1 MEIFEYKHGKSLKL
15 SRSVLALGFFDGVTL
30 AHRELLKEAKD
41 IAVKKNLPLGV
52 FTFYSTDPIK
62 PLSERIYSTED
73 KLLLLDRCGVDFVI
87 LSSFDELSGLSP
99 EEFVRIL
106 TEELNASVAVSGFNF
121 RFGKG
126 AKGNVTDLKELMNK
140 NGGIAVTVQEQTL
153 DGKSISSTLIREL
166 ISLGKI
172 EEANRMLGAPYMLR
186 GLVSPGKG
194 LGHSL
199 GFPTVN
205 TDIPSGRAT
214 PLGVY
219 RSAVPVGDKIHHA
232 VTNIGNCPTMGERN
246 THAETHIINYSGNLY
261 SKDVEVYLL
270 GYLRE
275 EIKFNTADELVA
287 QVENDKKRAI
297 KENGE
302 LTCQKLGLK

>member
-1 MEIFEYKHGKSLKL
+1 METIKYEYGKKPKL
-15 SRSVLALGFFDGVTL
+15 SPSVLALGFFDGVTL
-30 AHRELLKEAKD
+30 AHRELLKEARK
-41 IAVKKNLPLGV
+41 IADKKGLSLGV

-73 KLLLLDRCGVDFVI
+73 KLLLLGRCGVDFVI

-99 EEFVRIL
+99 EEFVRIISEDL
-106 TEELNASVAVSGFNF
+106 GASVAVSGFNF

-126 AKGNVTDLKELMNK
+126 ARGNVADLKSLMEK
-140 NGGIAVTVQEQTL
+140 GGGSAVTVKEQTL
-153 DGKSISSTLIREL
+153 DGKSISATLIREL
-166 ISLGKI
+166 ISLDKI
-172 EEANRMLGAPYMLR
+172 EEANRLLGAPYMLR
-186 GLVSPGKG
+186 GLVSSGKG

-199 GFPTVN
+199 GFPTIN

-219 RSAVPVGDKIHHA
+219 RSAVPIGDRIYHA
-232 VTNIGNCPTMGERN
+232 VTNIGSCPTMGERK
-246 THAETHIINYSGNLY
+246 THAETHIIDYDGDLY
-261 SKDVEVYLL
+261 SKDIEVYLL
-270 GYLRE
+270 GYLRD
-275 EIKFNTADELVA
+275 EIRFNTPEELIA
-287 QVENDKKRAI
+287 QVEEDKKRAI

>member
-1 MEIFEYKHGKSLKL
+1 MEIFKYEYGKAPKL
-15 SRSVLALGFFDGVTL
+15 SESVLALGFFDGVTL
-30 AHRELLKEAKD
+30 AHRELLREAKD
-41 IAVKKNLPLGV
+41 IAIKKSLPLGV

-73 KLLLLDRCGVDFVI
+73 KLLLLERCGVDFVI

-99 EEFVRIL
+99 EEFVRII
-106 TEELNASVAVSGFNF
+106 TEDLNVSLAVSGFNF

-126 AKGNVTDLKELMNK
+126 AKASVGDLKRLMEAR
-140 NGGIAVTVQEQTL
+140 GCISITVNEQLL
-153 DGKSISSTLIREL
+153 DGRTISATLIREL

-172 EEANRMLGAPYMLR
+172 EEANRLLGAPYMLR
-186 GLVSPGKG
+186 GRVLSGKG

-205 TDIPSGRAT
+205 TDIPKDRAT

-219 RSAVPVGDKIHHA
+219 RSAVPIGDRIYNA
-232 VTNIGNCPTMGERN
+232 VTNIGSCPTMGERK
-246 THAETHIINYSGNLY
+246 THAETHIIGFDGDLY
-261 SKDVEVYLL
+261 DSETEVYLL
-270 GYLRE
+270 GYLRAE
-275 EIKFNTADELVA
+275 KIFDTPDELKA
-287 QVENDKKRAI
+287 QVEEDKKRAI
-297 KENGE
+297 KENGV

>member
-1 MEIFEYKHGKSLKL
+1 METIKYEYGKKPKL
-15 SRSVLALGFFDGVTL
+15 SPSVLALGFFDGVTL
-30 AHRELLKEAKD
+30 AHRELLKEARK
-41 IAVKKNLPLGV
+41 IADKKGLSLGV

-73 KLLLLDRCGVDFVI
+73 KLLLLGRCGVDFVI

-99 EEFVRIL
+99 EEFVRIISEDL
-106 TEELNASVAVSGFNF
+106 GASVAVSGFNF

-126 AKGNVTDLKELMNK
+126 ARGNVADLKSLMK
-140 NGGIAVTVQEQTL
+140 KGGGSAVTVKEQTL
-153 DGKSISSTLIREL
+153 DGKSISATLIREL
-166 ISLGKI
+166 ISLDKI
-172 EEANRMLGAPYMLR
+172 EEANRLLGAPYMLR
-186 GLVSPGKG
+186 GFVSAGKG

-199 GFPTVN
+199 GFPTIN

-219 RSAVPVGDKIHHA
+219 RSAVPIGDRIYHA
-232 VTNIGNCPTMGERN
+232 VTNIGSCPTMGERK
-246 THAETHIINYSGNLY
+246 THAETHIIDYDGDLY
-261 SKDVEVYLL
+261 SKDIEVYLL
-270 GYLRE
+270 GYLRD
-275 EIKFNTADELVA
+275 EIRFNTPEELIA
-287 QVENDKKRAI
+287 QVEEDKKRAI

>member
-1 MEIFEYKHGKSLKL
+1 METIKYEYGKKPKL
-15 SRSVLALGFFDGVTL
+15 SPSVLALGFFDGVTL
-30 AHRELLKEAKD
+30 AHRELLKEARK
-41 IAVKKNLPLGV
+41 IADKKGLSLGV

-73 KLLLLDRCGVDFVI
+73 KLLLLGRCGVDFVI

-99 EEFVRIL
+99 EEFVRIISEDL
-106 TEELNASVAVSGFNF
+106 GASVAVSGFNF

-126 AKGNVTDLKELMNK
+126 ARGNVADLKSLMK
-140 NGGIAVTVQEQTL
+140 KGGGSAVTVKEQTL
-153 DGKSISSTLIREL
+153 DGKSISATLIREL
-166 ISLGKI
+166 ISLDKI
-172 EEANRMLGAPYMLR
+172 EEANRLLGAPYMLR
-186 GLVSPGKG
+186 GLVSSGKG

-219 RSAVPVGDKIHHA
+219 RSAVPIGDRIYHA
-232 VTNIGNCPTMGERN
+232 VTNIGSCPTMGERK
-246 THAETHIINYSGNLY
+246 THAETHIIDYNGDLY
-261 SKDVEVYLL
+261 SKDIEVYLL
-270 GYLRE
+270 GYLRD
-275 EIKFNTADELVA
+275 EIRFNTPEELIA
-287 QVENDKKRAI
+287 QVEEDKKRAI

>member
-1 MEIFEYKHGKSLKL
+1 METIKYEYGKKPKL
-15 SRSVLALGFFDGVTL
+15 SPSVLALGFFDGVTL
-30 AHRELLKEAKD
+30 AHRELLKEARK
-41 IAVKKNLPLGV
+41 IADKKGLSLGV

-73 KLLLLDRCGVDFVI
+73 KLLLLGRCSVDFVI

-99 EEFVRIL
+99 EEFVRIISEDL
-106 TEELNASVAVSGFNF
+106 GASVAVSGFNF

-126 AKGNVTDLKELMNK
+126 ARGNVADLKSLMK
-140 NGGIAVTVQEQTL
+140 KGGGSAVTVKEQTL
-153 DGKSISSTLIREL
+153 DGKSISATLIREL
-166 ISLGKI
+166 ISLDKI
-172 EEANRMLGAPYMLR
+172 EEANRLLGAPYMLR
-186 GLVSPGKG
+186 GLVSSGKG

-219 RSAVPVGDKIHHA
+219 RSAVPIGDRIYHA
-232 VTNIGNCPTMGERN
+232 VTNIGSCPTMGERK
-246 THAETHIINYSGNLY
+246 THAETHIIDYDGDLY
-261 SKDVEVYLL
+261 SKDIEVYLL
-270 GYLRE
+270 GYLRD
-275 EIKFNTADELVA
+275 EIRFNTPEELIA
-287 QVENDKKRAI
+287 QVEEDKKRAI

>member
-1 MEIFEYKHGKSLKL
+1 METIKYEYGKKPKL
-15 SRSVLALGFFDGVTL
+15 SPSVLALGFFDGVTL
-30 AHRELLKEAKD
+30 AHRELLKEARK
-41 IAVKKNLPLGV
+41 IADKKGLSLGV

-73 KLLLLDRCGVDFVI
+73 KLLLLGRCGVDFVI

-99 EEFVRIL
+99 EEFVRIISEDL
-106 TEELNASVAVSGFNF
+106 GASVAVSGFNF

-126 AKGNVTDLKELMNK
+126 ARGNVADLKSLMK
-140 NGGIAVTVQEQTL
+140 KGGGSAVTVKEQTL
-153 DGKSISSTLIREL
+153 DGKSISATLIREL
-166 ISLGKI
+166 ISLDKI
-172 EEANRMLGAPYMLR
+172 EEANRLLGAPYMLR
-186 GLVSPGKG
+186 GLVSAGKG

-219 RSAVPVGDKIHHA
+219 RSAVPIGDRIYHA
-232 VTNIGNCPTMGERN
+232 VTNIGSCPTMGERK
-246 THAETHIINYSGNLY
+246 THAETHIIDYDGDLY
-261 SKDVEVYLL
+261 SKDIEVYLL
-270 GYLRE
+270 GYLRD
-275 EIKFNTADELVA
+275 EIRFNTPEELIA
-287 QVENDKKRAI
+287 QVEEDKKRAI

>member
-1 MEIFEYKHGKSLKL
+1 METIKYEYGKKPKL
-15 SRSVLALGFFDGVTL
+15 SPSVLALGFFDGVTL
-30 AHRELLKEAKD
+30 AHRELLKEARK
-41 IAVKKNLPLGV
+41 IADKKGLPLGV

-73 KLLLLDRCGVDFVI
+73 KLLLLGRCGVNFVI

-99 EEFVRIL
+99 EEFVRIISEDL
-106 TEELNASVAVSGFNF
+106 GASVAVSGFNF

-126 AKGNVTDLKELMNK
+126 ARGNVADLKSLMEK
-140 NGGIAVTVQEQTL
+140 GGGSAVTVKEQTL
-153 DGKSISSTLIREL
+153 DGKSISATLIREL
-166 ISLGKI
+166 ISLDKI
-172 EEANRMLGAPYMLR
+172 EEANRLLGAPYMLR
-186 GLVSPGKG
+186 GLVASGKR

-219 RSAVPVGDKIHHA
+219 RSAVPIGDRIYHA
-232 VTNIGNCPTMGERN
+232 VTNIGSCPTMGERK
-246 THAETHIINYSGNLY
+246 THAETHIIDYNGDLY
-261 SKDVEVYLL
+261 SKDIEVYLL
-270 GYLRE
+270 GYLRD
-275 EIKFNTADELVA
+275 EIRFNTPEELIA
-287 QVENDKKRAI
+287 QVEEDKKRAI

>member
-1 MEIFEYKHGKSLKL
+1 METIKYEYGKKPKL
-15 SRSVLALGFFDGVTL
+15 SPSVLALGFFDGVTL
-30 AHRELLKEAKD
+30 AHRELLKEARI
-41 IAVKKNLPLGV
+41 IADKKGLSLGV

-73 KLLLLDRCGVDFVI
+73 KLLLLGRCGVDFVI

-99 EEFVRIL
+99 EEFVRIISEDL
-106 TEELNASVAVSGFNF
+106 GASVAVSGFNF

-126 AKGNVTDLKELMNK
+126 ARGNVADLKSLMK
-140 NGGIAVTVQEQTL
+140 KGGGSAVTVKEQTL
-153 DGKSISSTLIREL
+153 DGKSISATLIREL
-166 ISLGKI
+166 ISLDKI
-172 EEANRMLGAPYMLR
+172 EEANRLLGAPYMLR
-186 GLVSPGKG
+186 GLVSSGKG

-219 RSAVPVGDKIHHA
+219 RSAVPIGDRIYHA
-232 VTNIGNCPTMGERN
+232 VTNIGSCPTMGERK
-246 THAETHIINYSGNLY
+246 THAETHIIDYDGDLY
-261 SKDVEVYLL
+261 SKDIEVYLL
-270 GYLRE
+270 GYLRD
-275 EIKFNTADELVA
+275 EIRFNTPEELIA
-287 QVENDKKRAI
+287 QVEEDKKRAI

>member
-1 MEIFEYKHGKSLKL
+1 METIKYEYGKKPKL
-15 SRSVLALGFFDGVTL
+15 SPSVLALGFFDGVTL
-30 AHRELLKEAKD
+30 AHRELLKEARK
-41 IAVKKNLPLGV
+41 IADKKGLSLGV

-73 KLLLLDRCGVDFVI
+73 KLLLLGRCSVDFVI

-99 EEFVRIL
+99 EEFVRIISEDL
-106 TEELNASVAVSGFNF
+106 GASVAVSGFNF

-126 AKGNVTDLKELMNK
+126 ARGNVADLKSLMK
-140 NGGIAVTVQEQTL
+140 KGGGSAVTVKEQTL
-153 DGKSISSTLIREL
+153 DGKSISATLIREL
-166 ISLGKI
+166 ISLDKI
-172 EEANRMLGAPYMLR
+172 EEANRLLGAPYMLR
-186 GLVSPGKG
+186 GLVSSGKG

-219 RSAVPVGDKIHHA
+219 RSAVPIGDRIYHA
-232 VTNIGNCPTMGERN
+232 VTNIGSCPTMGERK
-246 THAETHIINYSGNLY
+246 THAETHIIDYNGDLY
-261 SKDVEVYLL
+261 SKDIEVYLL
-270 GYLRE
+270 GYLRD
-275 EIKFNTADELVA
+275 EIRFNTPEELIA
-287 QVENDKKRAI
+287 QVEEDKKRAI

>member
-1 MEIFEYKHGKSLKL
+1 METIKYEYGKKPKL
-15 SRSVLALGFFDGVTL
+15 SPSVLALGFFDGVTL
-30 AHRELLKEAKD
+30 AHRELLKEARK
-41 IAVKKNLPLGV
+41 IADKKGLSLGV

-73 KLLLLDRCGVDFVI
+73 KLLLLGRCGVDFVI

-99 EEFVRIL
+99 EEFVRIISEDL
-106 TEELNASVAVSGFNF
+106 GASVAVSGFNF

-126 AKGNVTDLKELMNK
+126 ARGNVADLKSLMEK
-140 NGGIAVTVQEQTL
+140 GGGSAVTVKEQTL
-153 DGKSISSTLIREL
+153 DGKSISATLIREL
-166 ISLGKI
+166 ISLDKI
-172 EEANRMLGAPYMLR
+172 EEANHLLGAPYMLR
-186 GLVSPGKG
+186 GLVSSGKG

-219 RSAVPVGDKIHHA
+219 RSAVPIGDRIYHA
-232 VTNIGNCPTMGERN
+232 VTNIGSCPTMGERK
-246 THAETHIINYSGNLY
+246 THAETHIIDYDGDLY
-261 SKDVEVYLL
+261 SKDIEVYLL
-270 GYLRE
+270 GYLRD
-275 EIKFNTADELVA
+275 EIRFNTPEELIA
-287 QVENDKKRAI
+287 QVEEDKKRAI